1 MNETFQLH
9 SCRDTQRIS
18 NIFMIAVVMIGSIV
32 GNGTICLLLIRF
44 KTLRTVPNILIA
56 NLAAV
61 NILNALT
68 NMPLFILWYICKVP
82 FLKGRLI
89 SWILVTWYVLFVYLT
104 VFNLTAQAMDRF
116 GAIVHGLHYYAWKT
130 KKKAKVAVLF
140 VWLLAALYTYGM
152 FTLGLD
158 IDLGDAPVLVYR
170 MTYLKIFGRHFII
183 PGILVPFFLMLIL
196 GVAICVK
203 VRNHRKRFS
212 TFFSIKI
219 RIGNDVKTARTI
231 GVTVL
236 AYFCMNVIPMLL
248 HNLMRRRGSWTHF
261 LAFFLMKL
269 NSMVNPI
276 IYALKTP
283 R

>member
-1 MNETFQLH
+1 MASRGVIH
-9 SCRDTQRIS
+9 I
-18 NIFMIAVVMIGSIV
+18 
-32 GNGTICLLLIRF
+32 
-44 KTLRTVPNILIA
+44 
-56 NLAAV
+56 
-61 NILNALT
+61 
-68 NMPLFILWYICKVP
+68 
-82 FLKGRLI
+82 
-89 SWILVTWYVLFVYLT
+89 WYVYTWIGYLFRRRSS
-104 VFNLTAQAMDRF
+104 AGIQDD
-116 GAIVHGLHYYAWKT
+116 
-130 KKKAKVAVLF
+130 
-140 VWLLAALYTYGM
+140 LL
-152 FTLGLD
+152 
-158 IDLGDAPVLVYR
+158 DL
-170 MTYLKIFGRHFII
+170 IFARQFII

-203 VRNHRKRFS
+203 VCNHRKRFS
-212 TFFSIKI
+212 TFFSVKI

>member
-1 MNETFQLH
+1 
-9 SCRDTQRIS
+9 
-18 NIFMIAVVMIGSIV
+18 MIAIVMILSIV
-32 GNGTICLLLIRF
+32 GNGIICLLLIRF

-140 VWLLAALYTYGM
+140 VWLLAYIWYVYTW
-152 FTLGLD
+152 
-158 IDLGDAPVLVYR
+158 
-170 MTYLKIFGRHFII
+170 
-183 PGILVPFFLMLIL
+183 
-196 GVAICVK
+196 
-203 VRNHRKRFS
+203 
-212 TFFSIKI
+212 
-219 RIGNDVKTARTI
+219 IG
-231 GVTVL
+231 
-236 AYFCMNVIPMLL
+236 YWF
-248 HNLMRRRGSWTHF
+248 RRRSSAGIQDDLLENFRETLHHPWNFGSILFNAHF
-261 LAFFLMKL
+261 GSGHLG
-269 NSMVNPI
+269 
-276 IYALKTP
+276 
-283 R
+283 